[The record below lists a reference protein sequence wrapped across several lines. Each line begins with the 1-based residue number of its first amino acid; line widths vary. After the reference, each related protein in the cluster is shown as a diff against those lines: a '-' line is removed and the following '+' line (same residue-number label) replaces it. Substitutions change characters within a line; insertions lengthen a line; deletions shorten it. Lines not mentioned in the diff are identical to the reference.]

1 MGNVGGKQNN
11 RPKIKGNRQSERLAE
26 ITGGVGSENLAE
38 MSDKLIGEIGR
49 NAAFPPCQSCGLAM
63 VIVQITPRDDRAYE
77 ERMFKCPKCGVME
90 AKTVE
95 IK

>member
-1 MGNVGGKQNN
+1 MENGGEDL
-11 RPKIKGNRQSERLAE
+11 SD
-26 ITGGVGSENLAE
+26 
-38 MSDKLIGEIGR
+38 MCDKLLGEMDR

-63 VIVQITPRDDRAYE
+63 VIVQITPNDDPAYE

-95 IK
+95 IKI